1 MICQH
6 FLVFQITKNKTER
19 KAILSSV
26 SEVREKE
33 RRERKRERILEKSK
47 FKISKSLKENMKNKI
62 LRKYKERSTIY
73 MYKRKRYIEIKRN
86 LKKPKKI

>member
-1 MICQH
+1 
-6 FLVFQITKNKTER
+6 VFQITKNKTER

-73 MYKRKRYIEIKRN
+73 IYCIYKRK
-86 LKKPKKI
+86 KIY

>member
-6 FLVFQITKNKTER
+6 ILVFQITKNQTQR
-19 KAILSSV
+19 KAILSSA
-26 SEVREKE
+26 SQA
-33 RRERKRERILEKSK
+33 RERILEKSK

-73 MYKRKRYIEIKRN
+73 KRKRYIEIERN

>member
-1 MICQH
+1 
-6 FLVFQITKNKTER
+6 VFQITKNQTQR
-19 KAILSSV
+19 KAILSSA
-26 SEVREKE
+26 SQA
-33 RRERKRERILEKSK
+33 RERILEKSK

-73 MYKRKRYIEIKRN
+73 KRKRYIEIERN